1 LHCTHSCS
9 EHTAEQHKVGE
20 PTMSLVELRGNF
32 IYKIASSP
40 GFRCVASRVEV
51 YTWRQIFPWIPTY
64 SNAHC
69 ASAERRPIR
78 QPLRKRL
85 KNSLRAMKSVA
96 FRSFSVS
103 CNGILPMTIRK
114 TVPESERL
122 SRYKRLVP
130 RLSPRHS
137 PEHSRS
143 QIPRTMSRA
152 SGHSLY
158 DGQRQKGIQ
167 IGTIDVLLAQLAIG
181 HDLEC

>member
-1 LHCTHSCS
+1 
-9 EHTAEQHKVGE
+9 
-20 PTMSLVELRGNF
+20 
-32 IYKIASSP
+32 
-40 GFRCVASRVEV
+40 
-51 YTWRQIFPWIPTY
+51 
-64 SNAHC
+64 
-69 ASAERRPIR
+69 
-78 QPLRKRL
+78 
-85 KNSLRAMKSVA
+85 
-96 FRSFSVS
+96 
-103 CNGILPMTIRK
+103 MTIRK